1 MTSSNLNPARELSNR
16 LDRLFPQADPRVK
29 AAMANTPRH
38 MFVSPAFSHLAY
50 TDAALP
56 IGFGQTISKPATV
69 LRMLSAIADCFGGVL
84 LEVGSGSGYLAAVAS
99 GLFERVVC
107 VERVL
112 GLVNS
117 SRSIFDRIN
126 VRNAVVHFGD
136 GSLGW
141 PSSAPY
147 DAVLYSAG
155 APSLPGPVLAQLK
168 PGGLAGIPVGDLNTQ
183 VFTIL
188 RKVEG
193 GLEERQ
199 SFPCSFVPLMGEG
212 GWNG

>member
-1 MTSSNLNPARELSNR
+1 MHGNISAAGELSRR
-16 LDRLFPQADPRVK
+16 LGRLYPEADPRVFQ
-29 AAMANTPRH
+29 AMADTPRDL
-38 MFVSPAFSHLAY
+38 FVSPAFAHLAY

-69 LRMLSAIADCFGGVL
+69 LRMLSAVSGAFGGVL

-99 GLFERVVC
+99 HLFDRVVC
-107 VERVL
+107 VETVL

-117 SRSIFDRIN
+117 SRSLFDRIGI
-126 VRNAVVHFGD
+126 RNAVVHFGD

-141 PSSAPY
+141 PALAPY

-155 APSLPGPVLAQLK
+155 APTLPDGVSAQLK
-168 PGGLAGIPVGDLNTQ
+168 AGGLAGIPVGDRNTQ
-183 VFTIL
+183 AFTVL
-188 RKVEG
+188 MKGESGMVER
-193 GLEERQ
+193 ETFQ
-199 SFPCSFVPLMGEG
+199 CSFVPLVGKG

>member
-1 MTSSNLNPARELSNR
+1 MHKHLSAAGELSRR
-16 LDRLFPQADPRVK
+16 LERLYPEADPRVTE
-29 AAMANTPRH
+29 AMAQTPRDL
-38 MFVSPAFSHLAY
+38 FVSPAFAHLAY

-69 LRMLSAIADCFGGVL
+69 LRMLSAVSGAFGGLL

-99 GLFERVVC
+99 RLFDRVVC
-107 VERVL
+107 VETVL

-117 SRSIFDRIN
+117 SRVLFDRVGI
-126 VRNAVVHFGD
+126 RNAVVHFGD

-141 PSSAPY
+141 PALAPY

-155 APSLPGPVLAQLK
+155 APSLPRDVAAQLK
-168 PGGLAGIPVGDLNTQ
+168 TGGLAGIPVGDRNTQ
-183 VFTIL
+183 TFTVL
-188 RKVEG
+188 RKGESG
-193 GLEERQ
+193 MEENETFQ
-199 SFPCSFVPLMGEG
+199 CSFVPLVGKG

>member
-1 MTSSNLNPARELSNR
+1 MHGNTSAAIGLSRRLGKLYPGADARVLEAIALTPREL
-16 LDRLFPQADPRVK
+16 
-29 AAMANTPRH
+29 
-38 MFVSPAFSHLAY
+38 FVSPAFAHLAY

-69 LRMLSAIADCFGGVL
+69 LRMLWAVSEAFGGLL

-99 GLFERVVC
+99 RLFERVVC
-107 VERVL
+107 VETVL

-117 SRSIFDRIN
+117 SRSLFDRIGI
-126 VRNAVVHFGD
+126 RNAVVHFGD

-141 PSSAPY
+141 PALGPY

-155 APSLPGPVLAQLK
+155 APSLPRDVAAQLRT
-168 PGGLAGIPVGDLNTQ
+168 GGLAGIPVGDRNTQ
-183 VFTIL
+183 TFTVL
-188 RKVEG
+188 RKGESDM
-193 GLEERQ
+193 EEKETFQ
-199 SFPCSFVPLMGEG
+199 CSFVPLVGKG